1 MVSIF
6 GLVDLKYPRQLWKKN
21 KEECF
26 AFLITFVITMSV
38 GIPQGILFGVLLSL
52 LTMIYRT
59 SRPHIAILGR
69 IKNTEYFKNIN
80 RFQKDIEVDN
90 RILIL
95 RFDAQLFFGNQD
107 YFKKELQKQV
117 VLKGEKLELIIINA
131 EAINYIDSSALN
143 MLEKV
148 CGDLKKTGLNIM
160 IVGAIGPIRDIIFD
174 HALIRIIGSRN
185 LFITTSEAVNAFLDG
200 TVVSKIQ
207 KKITRQNLTVTNV
220 TKNIVKED

>member
-1 MVSIF
+1 
-6 GLVDLKYPRQLWKKN
+6 
-21 KEECF
+21 
-26 AFLITFVITMSV
+26 LI
-38 GIPQGILFGVLLSL
+38 
-52 LTMIYRT
+52 
-59 SRPHIAILGR
+59 
-69 IKNTEYFKNIN
+69 K
-80 RFQKDIEVDN
+80 
-90 RILIL
+90 

-148 CGDLKKTGLNIM
+148 CEDLKKTGLNIM

-200 TVVSKIQ
+200 TVVSEIQ